1 MDNILNYPTSTHV
14 DRLVPKTAF
23 YKHLE
28 INTRLKMRFVEDVER
43 IQWLYKLAP
52 STMNVDEGKAVHE
65 IVVFLVTLKVEDTL
79 DDVFLAIDR
88 QMPRY
93 VVFVLQ
99 YANRSRLLLN
109 YKEWADAN
117 KTRFNI
123 LKTFRTKWMPL
134 AKVKLELAG
143 SSLDNIYEAFAGQI
157 SGFGTTNATDTK
169 QIMALQDELT
179 RKRRAAEV
187 LQKRVRNETQF
198 AKQMELNSEARTLK
212 REIAKLEEELKTLE
226 NNQEQYM
233 ADILKHLDLNS
244 VDGTQLNL
252 DALYQVV
259 PSAFTEVRDD
269 KTGKSPER

>member
-109 YKEWADAN
+109 YKEWADAD
-117 KTRFNI
+117 KTRF
-123 LKTFRTKWMPL
+123 
-134 AKVKLELAG
+134 KLELAG

-187 LQKRVRNETQF
+187 LQKRVRNEKQF

-226 NNQEQYM
+226 NNQEQY
-233 ADILKHLDLNS
+233 IWL
-244 VDGTQLNL
+244 T
-252 DALYQVV
+252 Y
-259 PSAFTEVRDD
+259 
-269 KTGKSPER
+269 

>member
-109 YKEWADAN
+109 YKEWADAYN
-117 KTRFNI
+117 PQI
-123 LKTFRTKWMPL
+123 
-134 AKVKLELAG
+134 
-143 SSLDNIYEAFAGQI
+143 QI
-157 SGFGTTNATDTK
+157 SAESETK
-169 QIMALQDELT
+169 RSI
-179 RKRRAAEV
+179 
-187 LQKRVRNETQF
+187 F
-198 AKQMELNSEARTLK
+198 
-212 REIAKLEEELKTLE
+212 REK
-226 NNQEQYM
+226 
-233 ADILKHLDLNS
+233 
-244 VDGTQLNL
+244 
-252 DALYQVV
+252 
-259 PSAFTEVRDD
+259 D
-269 KTGKSPER
+269 KTKRSKKESAQHSKSRNKSFVMTSVSAL

>member
-52 STMNVDEGKAVHE
+52 STMNVDTGKTVHE
-65 IVVFLVTLKVEDTL
+65 IVMFLVTLKAEDMP

-88 QMPRY
+88 QMPRH

-99 YANRSRLLLN
+99 YANRGRLLPN
-109 YKEWADAN
+109 SQEWVDAN

-123 LKTFRTKWMPL
+123 LKTFRTEWMPL

-157 SGFGTTNATDTK
+157 SGFGTTNAADTK
-169 QIMALQDELT
+169 QIMALQDELA
-179 RKRRAAEV
+179 RKRRAAEA
-187 LQKRVRNETQF
+187 LQKRVRNERQF
-198 AKQMELNSEARTLK
+198 AKQMELNSEARALK
-212 REIAKLEEELKTLE
+212 REIAKLEEVLKTLE
-226 NNQEQYM
+226 NN
-233 ADILKHLDLNS
+233 
-244 VDGTQLNL
+244 
-252 DALYQVV
+252 
-259 PSAFTEVRDD
+259 
-269 KTGKSPER
+269 

>member
-1 MDNILNYPTSTHV
+1 MDNILNFPTSTHV

-109 YKEWADAN
+109 YKEWADAD

-143 SSLDNIYEAFAGQI
+143 AFAGQI

-179 RKRRAAEV
+179 RKRRAAEA
-187 LQKRVRNETQF
+187 LQKRVRNERQF
-198 AKQMELNSEARTLK
+198 ANQMELNSEVRALK
-212 REIAKLEEELKTLE
+212 RKIAKLEEALKTLG
-226 NNQEQYM
+226 NN
-233 ADILKHLDLNS
+233 
-244 VDGTQLNL
+244 
-252 DALYQVV
+252 
-259 PSAFTEVRDD
+259 
-269 KTGKSPER
+269 

>member
-109 YKEWADAN
+109 YKEWADAD

-187 LQKRVRNETQF
+187 LQKRVRNEKQF

-226 NNQEQYM
+226 KNQEQY
-233 ADILKHLDLNS
+233 IWL
-244 VDGTQLNL
+244 T
-252 DALYQVV
+252 Y
-259 PSAFTEVRDD
+259 
-269 KTGKSPER
+269 

>member
-1 MDNILNYPTSTHV
+1 MDNMLNFPASTHV
-14 DRLVPKTAF
+14 NRLVPKTAF

-28 INTRLKMRFVEDVER
+28 MNTRLKMRLVEDVER

-52 STMNVDEGKAVHE
+52 STMNVDAGKVVHE
-65 IVVFLVTLKVEDTL
+65 IVVLRVTLKVEDMP
-79 DDVFLAIDR
+79 DDAFLAIDR
-88 QMPRY
+88 QMPRH

-109 YKEWADAN
+109 YKEWADAD

-187 LQKRVRNETQF
+187 LQKRVRNERQF
-198 AKQMELNSEARTLK
+198 AKQMELNNEVRALK
-212 REIAKLEEELKTLE
+212 RDIANLDEELK
-226 NNQEQYM
+226 N
-233 ADILKHLDLNS
+233 IGK
-244 VDGTQLNL
+244 QLRNKM
-252 DALYQVV
+252 Y
-259 PSAFTEVRDD
+259 
-269 KTGKSPER
+269 G

>member
-1 MDNILNYPTSTHV
+1 MH
-14 DRLVPKTAF
+14 
-23 YKHLE
+23 
-28 INTRLKMRFVEDVER
+28 
-43 IQWLYKLAP
+43 
-52 STMNVDEGKAVHE
+52 VDEGKAVHE

-109 YKEWADAN
+109 YKEWADAD

-187 LQKRVRNETQF
+187 LQKRVRNEKQF

-226 NNQEQYM
+226 NNQEQY
-233 ADILKHLDLNS
+233 IWL
-244 VDGTQLNL
+244 T
-252 DALYQVV
+252 Y
-259 PSAFTEVRDD
+259 
-269 KTGKSPER
+269 

>member
-1 MDNILNYPTSTHV
+1 M
-14 DRLVPKTAF
+14 
-23 YKHLE
+23 
-28 INTRLKMRFVEDVER
+28 
-43 IQWLYKLAP
+43 
-52 STMNVDEGKAVHE
+52 
-65 IVVFLVTLKVEDTL
+65 VFLVTLKVEDTL

-109 YKEWADAN
+109 YKEWADAD

-179 RKRRAAEV
+179 RKRRAAEA
-187 LQKRVRNETQF
+187 LQKRVRNERQF
-198 AKQMELNSEARTLK
+198 ANQMELNSEVRALK
-212 REIAKLEEELKTLE
+212 RKIAKLEEALKTLG
-226 NNQEQYM
+226 NN
-233 ADILKHLDLNS
+233 
-244 VDGTQLNL
+244 
-252 DALYQVV
+252 
-259 PSAFTEVRDD
+259 
-269 KTGKSPER
+269 

>member
-1 MDNILNYPTSTHV
+1 MENLLKFPTSTFV
-14 DRLVPKTAF
+14 GKLVPKTAF

-28 INTRLKMRFVEDVER
+28 INTRLKTRFVEDVER

-52 STMNVDEGKAVHE
+52 STINVDEGKSVHE
-65 IVVFLVTLKVEDTL
+65 IVVFMVTLKVEDTS

-88 QMPRY
+88 QMPRH

-109 YKEWADAN
+109 YKEWADAD

-123 LKTFRTKWMPL
+123 LKTFRTEWMPL
-134 AKVKLELAG
+134 TEVKLELAG

-179 RKRRAAEV
+179 RKRREAEA
-187 LQKRVRNETQF
+187 LQKRVRNERQF
-198 AKQMELNSEARTLK
+198 AKQMELNSEARALK
-212 REIAKLEEELKTLE
+212 REIAKLEEELDRLE
-226 NNQEQYM
+226 N
-233 ADILKHLDLNS
+233 K
-244 VDGTQLNL
+244 
-252 DALYQVV
+252 
-259 PSAFTEVRDD
+259 
-269 KTGKSPER
+269 